1 MQTLAAFLALN
12 GVLVVFVSS
21 VAGLLLYLNLVR
33 GQDPHDWHLLHAGG
47 TARGILLIALGGT
60 VNLAALQET
69 TAWLSAGL
77 VVMFVWASTISM
89 VLRGVTGEN
98 GFRFSGKPA
107 NRIGFILYAI
117 GVLSLFPGLTLL
129 AWGFAQSL

>member
-1 MQTLAAFLALN
+1 MQNLAAFLALN

-69 TAWLSAGL
+69 TAWFSAGL
-77 VVMFVWASTISM
+77 VVMFVWASTIAM
-89 VLRGVTGEN
+89 VLRGVTGES

-107 NRIGFILYAI
+107 NRIGFVLYAI
-117 GVLSLFPGLTLL
+117 GALSLFPGLTLL